1 MNQLK
6 KDLFLHIKNT
16 ALVILGTVVLAFG
29 TAVFILPMN
38 IVSGG
43 ISGLSIVIDK
53 IVAIEAVT
61 VDGVIL
67 VLTWALFFIGL
78 FILGKAFALKT
89 LLSTLI
95 YPVAVSL
102 FLRLAEPDVMNGFF
116 CLAEHPNGDLALVL
130 AALVGGVFVGLGCA
144 LTFMGG
150 GSTGGVDIIAFSVC
164 KFFPRIKSSVV
175 IFVTDAVIVTLGAFV
190 IGDIVITLLG
200 VLSAF
205 VTALMIDK
213 VFLGGR
219 VALSAHIITDKYEE
233 INARVIEKLDRTT
246 TLVDA
251 TGGYSNESKKLLM
264 VSITVSQY
272 AELLAIVGRE
282 DPRAFVVIHQVHEIS
297 GEGWSKLKNN

>member
-43 ISGLSIVIDK
+43 LSGLSIVIDK
-53 IVAIEAVT
+53 IVAIEAIT

-102 FLRLAEPDVMNGFF
+102 FLRLAEPDMMNGFF
-116 CLAEHPNGDLALVL
+116 CLAEHPNGDLALVI

-164 KFFPRIKSSVV
+164 KFFPRIKS
-175 IFVTDAVIVTLGAFV
+175 
-190 IGDIVITLLG
+190 
-200 VLSAF
+200 
-205 VTALMIDK
+205 
-213 VFLGGR
+213 
-219 VALSAHIITDKYEE
+219 
-233 INARVIEKLDRTT
+233 
-246 TLVDA
+246 
-251 TGGYSNESKKLLM
+251 
-264 VSITVSQY
+264 
-272 AELLAIVGRE
+272 
-282 DPRAFVVIHQVHEIS
+282 
-297 GEGWSKLKNN
+297 

>member
-297 GEGWSKLKNN
+297 GEGWSELKNN